1 MGRKSDVDGVI
12 FGSAICGTI
21 GEFLIKRSL
30 SIYNISLVYLA
41 TMAVGKIQ
49 PRRDGTLADHAYRL
63 LKYGILHG
71 DFPEGSFLKE
81 AEILSRHSIGR
92 TPFRE
97 ACNRLHNEQLLSVV
111 PRRGFFV
118 AELSFRKVRDLLELR
133 ILLEGIAAELAAHRA
148 TAEEVEILE
157 QHYKDA
163 LQAAR
168 SKSGLDRLIEANQNF
183 HLQIARMTQ
192 NRELETT
199 LRSILERSIRLVY
212 LAASGS
218 REIPQDIETLLNP
231 ILKAIRRRDPA
242 AAHRAILADITRGQL
257 SALGQDTWS
266 DENGNFLHHF
276 SDDDCTPKHN
286 RRTGIRKQQN

>member
-1 MGRKSDVDGVI
+1 MRAAK
-12 FGSAICGTI
+12 TRP
-21 GEFLIKRSL
+21 K
-30 SIYNISLVYLA
+30 
-41 TMAVGKIQ
+41 Q
-49 PRRDGTLADHAYRL
+49 DGTLADHAYRL
-63 LKYGILHG
+63 LKHGILHG
-71 DFPEGSFLKE
+71 DFPEGMFLNE
-81 AEILSRHSIGR
+81 AEILSNHSIGR

-97 ACNRLHNEQLLSVV
+97 ACNRLHNEQLLAVV

-148 TAEEVEILE
+148 TAEEVDILE
-157 QHYKDA
+157 QHYNDA

-168 SKSGLDRLIEANQNF
+168 SRSGLDRLIEANQRF

-199 LRSILERSIRLVY
+199 LRGILERSIRLVY

-231 ILKAIRRRDPA
+231 ILKAIRRRDSA
-242 AAHRAILADITRGQL
+242 AAHRAIVTDITRGQL
-257 SALGQDTWS
+257 SALGQDAWS
-266 DENGNFLHHF
+266 AKDGNSLNDFALDGY
-276 SDDDCTPKHN
+276 SRKN
-286 RRTGIRKQQN
+286 NQVTGIQKTRNLKRR

>member
-1 MGRKSDVDGVI
+1 M
-12 FGSAICGTI
+12 
-21 GEFLIKRSL
+21 FL
-30 SIYNISLVYLA
+30 NE
-41 TMAVGKIQ
+41 
-49 PRRDGTLADHAYRL
+49 AD
-63 LKYGILHG
+63 
-71 DFPEGSFLKE
+71 
-81 AEILSRHSIGR
+81 ILSRHSIGR

-97 ACNRLHNEQLLSVV
+97 ACNRLHNEQLLAVV

-148 TAEEVEILE
+148 TPEELDILE

-168 SKSGLDRLIEANQNF
+168 SKSGLDRLIEANQRF

-192 NRELETT
+192 NQELETA
-199 LRSILERSIRLVY
+199 LRGILERSIRLVY

-218 REIPQDIETLLNP
+218 REIPQDIETLLGP
-231 ILKAIRRRDPA
+231 ILKAIRRGDPA

-257 SALGQDTWS
+257 SALGQDAWS
-266 DENGNFLHHF
+266 NADRNSLHGSWQNGYW
-276 SDDDCTPKHN
+276 SKGD
-286 RRTGIRKQQN
+286 RRTGIRKTAKSKRS

>member
-1 MGRKSDVDGVI
+1 MPAAK
-12 FGSAICGTI
+12 T
-21 GEFLIKRSL
+21 RS
-30 SIYNISLVYLA
+30 
-41 TMAVGKIQ
+41 Q
-49 PRRDGTLADHAYRL
+49 QDGTLADHAYRL
-63 LKYGILHG
+63 LKHGILHG
-71 DFPEGSFLKE
+71 DFPEGMFLNE
-81 AEILSRHSIGR
+81 ADILSRHSIGR

-97 ACNRLHNEQLLSVV
+97 ACNRLHNEQLLAVV

-148 TAEEVEILE
+148 TPEELDILE

-168 SKSGLDRLIEANQNF
+168 SKSGLDRLIEANQRF

-192 NRELETT
+192 NQELETA
-199 LRSILERSIRLVY
+199 LRGILERSIRLVY

-218 REIPQDIETLLNP
+218 REIPQDIETLLGP
-231 ILKAIRRRDPA
+231 ILKAIRRGDPA

-257 SALGQDTWS
+257 SALGQDAWNNADRSSLHSSWQNGYWS
-266 DENGNFLHHF
+266 KGD
-276 SDDDCTPKHN
+276 
-286 RRTGIRKQQN
+286 RRTGIRKTAKSKRS

>member
-1 MGRKSDVDGVI
+1 MPASTSRPK
-12 FGSAICGTI
+12 
-21 GEFLIKRSL
+21 
-30 SIYNISLVYLA
+30 
-41 TMAVGKIQ
+41 
-49 PRRDGTLADHAYRL
+49 RDGTLADHAYRL
-63 LKYGILHG
+63 LKHGILHG
-71 DFPEGSFLKE
+71 DFPEGTFLNE

-97 ACNRLHNEQLLSVV
+97 ACNRLHNEQLLAVV

-148 TAEEVEILE
+148 TPEELEILE

-168 SKSGLDRLIEANQNF
+168 SASGLDRLIEANQKF

-192 NRELETT
+192 NRELEMT
-199 LRSILERSIRLVY
+199 LRGILERSIRLVY
-212 LAASGS
+212 LAASSS

-231 ILKAIRRRDPA
+231 ILKAIRRRDAA

-257 SALGQDTWS
+257 SALGQDAWS
-266 DENGNFLHHF
+266 N
-276 SDDDCTPKHN
+276 SDTNASRDLSQDGYLNKNN
-286 RRTGIRKQQN
+286 RRTGIQKTAKLKRR